1 MVLLILLLIVICVNC
16 IIAVAAIRVGA
27 LSDAR
32 RPKDDIPEHLATTQP
47 ADQVSHDQ
55 QVKV

>member
-1 MVLLILLLIVICVNC
+1 MVLLILLLIFVCINC
-16 IIAVAAIRVGA
+16 IIAVATIRVGA

-32 RPKDDIPEHLATTQP
+32 RANYDTPEHLATTQP

-55 QVKV
+55 QVEV